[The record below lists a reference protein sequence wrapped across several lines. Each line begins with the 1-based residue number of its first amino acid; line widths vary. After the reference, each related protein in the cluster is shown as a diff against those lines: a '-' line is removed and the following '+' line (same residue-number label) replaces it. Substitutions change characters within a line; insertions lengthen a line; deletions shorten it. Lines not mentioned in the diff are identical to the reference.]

1 MASVDSIPV
10 PRPRTLRSYG
20 INTALR
26 WISPI
31 VVSVALIFEPVIGGA
46 IGWAITGDAY
56 IGTWTLIG
64 GPLMLVGAIMV
75 TLEESRNTQN
85 TDTHS

>member
-1 MASVDSIPV
+1 MAPVDSIPV

-20 INTALR
+20 HKYSTQMD
-26 WISPI
+26 SPI

-46 IGWAITGDAY
+46 IGWALTGEAY

-85 TDTHS
+85 TDTYS